1 MPTQPEQAGINY
13 LKLLLAESLRSLQP
27 VVGQKPIKAYR
38 RSIKGYFKSLLPSNS
53 ETLKLG

>member
-27 VVGQKPIKAYR
+27 VVG
-38 RSIKGYFKSLLPSNS
+38 
-53 ETLKLG
+53 